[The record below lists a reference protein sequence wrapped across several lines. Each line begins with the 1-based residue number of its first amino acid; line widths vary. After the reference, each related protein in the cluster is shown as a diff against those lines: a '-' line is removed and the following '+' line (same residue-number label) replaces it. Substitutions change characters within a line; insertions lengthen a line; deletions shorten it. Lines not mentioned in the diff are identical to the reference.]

1 MLCSY
6 AISHEKGRDVKKL
19 TRFCVVNRSTSQ
31 NLCCKRCKTIPNLS
45 SASAIFN
52 HLTKIMT
59 WAHDTKI
66 IEMKSLLHALWQSN
80 MWKNGSHM
88 GACLFLEDIF
98 WQLPSQNKATLRPTT
113 LARFQ
118 LVCKIRYYDIFLWKT
133 ITIKDVVYCD
143 IDTWPRNPIEKQ

>member
-19 TRFCVVNRSTSQ
+19 TRSCVVNRSTSK

-45 SASAIFN
+45 SASAIFE

-59 WAHDTKI
+59 RAHDTKI
-66 IEMKSLLHALWQSN
+66 IEMKSLLHAPVTKPYVKKWVAHGC
-80 MWKNGSHM
+80 MPFFG
-88 GACLFLEDIF
+88 GYFL
-98 WQLPSQNKATLRPTT
+98 QLPSQNKATLRPTT

-118 LVCKIRYYDIFLWKT
+118 LVCKIRYYDIFLRKT
-133 ITIKDVVYCD
+133 ITIKRCC
-143 IDTWPRNPIEKQ
+143 IL